1 MSLKLLVNDDKIY
14 SAFQE
19 YLDGQIASQQK
30 ILEFHT
36 EPTVIYK
43 AQGALAVLRKL
54 KNLRESVNQNG

>member
-1 MSLKLLVNDDKIY
+1 MSLKLLVNDERIH

-54 KNLRESVNQNG
+54 KLLRDSINGRD